1 MDWNKT
7 KTIFIVIFSI
17 LNVFLYSL
25 YLNQRTEAQNVQV
38 AGKLSIEESL
48 GMDNIT
54 YDTLPSYKNESAYV
68 SGKKVVF
75 KQEDVNRLPH
85 QVVTII
91 DDTKLTSEM
100 KEPLSIR
107 NGKGTYQFTEFLTN
121 YVWHGTEYV
130 LWEVDEEARKATF
143 FQHVNG
149 EPLYFSP
156 NAMLVA
162 HWDEENLLTHYEQR
176 MFKDF
181 VSFNRKKVLLS
192 PLEAIGSLASRGY
205 LKQDSKVTN
214 VELGYSTLVQL
225 LTETQVFAP
234 TWHVRV
240 KSKDGELED
249 YFINAIEGKVTEF
262 QVELLEDASG

>member
-1 MDWNKT
+1 MDWSKT

-25 YLNQRTEAQNVQV
+25 YVNRQTEAQNVQV

-48 GMDNIT
+48 AMDNIT
-54 YDTLPSYKNESAYV
+54 YDTLPTYKNDSAYV
-68 SGKKVVF
+68 SAKKVLF
-75 KQEDVNRLPH
+75 KQEDVARLPH
-85 QVVTII
+85 QIVTII
-91 DDTKLTSEM
+91 NDTKLTSEL

-130 LWEVDEEARKATF
+130 LWEVNEEERKATF
-143 FQHVNG
+143 FQHVKG
-149 EPLYFSP
+149 EPIYFSP

-162 HWDEENLLTHYEQR
+162 YWNEDDLLTNYEQR
-176 MFKDF
+176 MFTEF
-181 VSFNRKKVLLS
+181 ISFNRKKVLLT
-192 PLEAIGSLASRGY
+192 PLEAIGSLASRSY
-205 LKQDSKVTN
+205 LKQDSKITSI
-214 VELGYSTLVQL
+214 ELGYSTLVQL

-240 KSKDGELED
+240 KSKDGEVGD
-249 YFINAIEGKVTEF
+249 YFINAIEGNVTEF
-262 QVELLEDASG
+262 QVELLEEASG